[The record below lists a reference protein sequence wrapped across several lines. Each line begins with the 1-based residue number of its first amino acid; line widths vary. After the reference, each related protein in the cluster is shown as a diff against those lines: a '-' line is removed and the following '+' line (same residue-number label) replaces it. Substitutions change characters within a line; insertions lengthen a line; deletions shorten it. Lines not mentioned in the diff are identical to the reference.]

1 MTKNAIIMNYGFV
14 RVAAA
19 VPTVK
24 IADCSFNSLQ
34 ISLLM
39 EQAEKEKVE
48 IISFPELSLT
58 GYTCADLFFQQQ
70 LLADAERALRDL
82 LLKTYSLNI
91 IAIVGMPLRVQ
102 SRLYNVAVV
111 VQSGKVLGIVP
122 KSYLPNNNEF
132 SEYRWF
138 TSGMSDEIKT
148 LNFNG
153 EEVLFGTNLLFNY
166 QDSLFGIEICKD
178 LCVPVPPSMQHCMHG
193 ADMIFNLSASNELVG
208 KHPYRC
214 KLVEVHSA
222 KCKSAYIYASSGFGE
237 STTDIVF
244 GGSSLIAENGRIIA
258 SNATRFS
265 MESQLL
271 ITEIDAEKLRS
282 EKLKDPNF
290 FQAKSGA
297 DYQII
302 PCKSSNYK
310 FDSLRRTIKRH
321 PFIPSEPNKNS
332 YFEEILSIQTQA
344 LAQRW
349 KHTQAETLL
358 LGVSGGLDSTLA
370 LLVCLKTAEKLGY
383 DRKRIIGISMPG
395 FGTTDRSRQNASKLI
410 ASLEITSYEV
420 SIEEACLQHFKDIGH
435 DKDTH
440 DITFENVQARERT
453 QILMDMANKLNGLVI
468 GTGDLSESAL
478 GWSTYNGDHMSM
490 YAINS
495 GVPKTL
501 IRHLLAWMSNQFD
514 TKVQSVLQDII
525 DSPIS
530 PELLPPAHDGTTS
543 QKTEDAVGP
552 YELHDFFLYYF
563 VRYGFTP
570 EKIRFLALQA
580 FEGTY
585 SFEEIT
591 KWLKLFLKRFFSQQ
605 FKRSCMPDGPK
616 ICSVSLSPRGDWK
629 MPSDVKGFTLEDF
642 NKE

>member
-1 MTKNAIIMNYGFV
+1 MNYGFV

-19 VPTVK
+19 VPVVK

-34 ISLLM
+34 VSLLM
-39 EQAEKEKVE
+39 EQAEKEKAE
-48 IISFPELSLT
+48 IISFPELSIT

-70 LLADAERALRDL
+70 LLTDAENTLRDL

-111 VQSGKVLGIVP
+111 IQSGKVLGIVP

-132 SEYRWF
+132 SECRWF
-138 TSGMSDEIKT
+138 ASGMSDEVKT
-148 LNFNG
+148 LNFN
-153 EEVLFGTNLLFNY
+153 ETEVPFGTNLLFNY
-166 QDSLFGIEICKD
+166 QDSLFGVEICKD
-178 LCVPVPPSMQHCMHG
+178 LCVPIPPSTQHCMHG

-208 KHPYRC
+208 KHPYRR

-237 STTDIVF
+237 SSTDVVF
-244 GGSSLIAENGRIIA
+244 GGSCLIAENGRIIA

-265 MESQLL
+265 MESELL
-271 ITEIDAEKLRS
+271 ITEIDTEKLRS
-282 EKLKDPNF
+282 EKLKDLNF
-290 FQAKSGA
+290 FQAKSSA
-297 DYQII
+297 NYQII

-310 FDSLRRTIKRH
+310 FDNLRRTIKRH
-321 PFIPSEPNKNS
+321 PFIPSESNKNS
-332 YFEEILSIQTQA
+332 YYQEILSIQVQA

-349 KHTQAETLL
+349 THTQTETLV
-358 LGVSGGLDSTLA
+358 LGISGGLDSTLA

-383 DRKRIIGISMPG
+383 DRKRIVGIIMPG
-395 FGTTDRSRQNASKLI
+395 FGTTGRSQHNANKLI
-410 ASLEITSYEV
+410 TSLGITNYAISV
-420 SIEEACLQHFKDIGH
+420 KEACLQHFKDIGH

-501 IRHLLAWMSNQFD
+501 IRHLLGWMSNQFD
-514 TKVQSVLQDII
+514 SEAQSVLQDII
-525 DSPIS
+525 NSPIS

-570 EKIRFLALQA
+570 EKIRFLAQQA
-580 FEGTY
+580 FKKTY

-616 ICSVSLSPRGDWK
+616 ISSVSLSPRGDWK
-629 MPSDVKGFTLEDF
+629 MPSDVKGFNLE
-642 NKE
+642 